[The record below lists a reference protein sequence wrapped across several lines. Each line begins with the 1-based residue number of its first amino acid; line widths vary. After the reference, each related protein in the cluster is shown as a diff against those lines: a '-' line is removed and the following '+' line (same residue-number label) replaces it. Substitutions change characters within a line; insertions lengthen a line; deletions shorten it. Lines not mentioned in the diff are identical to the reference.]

1 MCGTQAERFEKTHGK
16 KLSLDADVDYA
27 LFHSPYTK
35 LVQKSWARMVLT
47 TLTSLLTSS
56 PLFLFPFLFFSMLTS
71 RLVTAHTS

>member
-35 LVQKSWARMVLT
+35 LVQKSWARMVLPPQ
-47 TLTSLLTSS
+47 
-56 PLFLFPFLFFSMLTS
+56 PLC
-71 RLVTAHTS
+71 